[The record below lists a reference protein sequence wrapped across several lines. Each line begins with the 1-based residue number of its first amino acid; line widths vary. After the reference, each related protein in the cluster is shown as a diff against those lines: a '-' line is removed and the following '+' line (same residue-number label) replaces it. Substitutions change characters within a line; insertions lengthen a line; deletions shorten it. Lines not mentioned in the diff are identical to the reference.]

1 MTTITGPGGHIAKVE
16 TTRKHKLSNDLRFP
30 LHLFLLTIIKILSD
44 LLCSLLYLQI
54 KIHCV
59 CLYYI
64 IIIYH
69 NTTLTNYNKVKSG
82 ISLFL
87 FIHFNFHIKSSN
99 LYTGD

>member
-54 KIHCV
+54 KIHWVCV
-59 CLYYI
+59 YYI
-64 IIIYH
+64 I
-69 NTTLTNYNKVKSG
+69 L
-82 ISLFL
+82 L
-87 FIHFNFHIKSSN
+87 
-99 LYTGD
+99 LYITIQR